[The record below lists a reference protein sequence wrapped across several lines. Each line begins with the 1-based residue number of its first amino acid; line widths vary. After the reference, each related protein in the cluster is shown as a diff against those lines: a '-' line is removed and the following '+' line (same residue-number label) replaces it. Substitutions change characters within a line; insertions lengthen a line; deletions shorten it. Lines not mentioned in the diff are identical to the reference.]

1 MTVFIKFE
9 KQKRCISEAAEIP
22 STIWIMGTV
31 GFSWAWWSTLAIP
44 ATGDVEAG
52 GWRVQGLPGLQSKH
66 KTHLD
71 CTERAYVKRRLGSGL
86 HGMYEV
92 LGSSL
97 RMGKNRVE
105 RVPIFWFFLI
115 HGSCTNCMPYLCP
128 ENFMSF

>member
-1 MTVFIKFE
+1 MTVLIKFE

-22 STIWIMGTV
+22 STARAVGRV

-44 ATGDVEAG
+44 ATGEVEAG
-52 GWRVQGLPGLQSKH
+52 GWSVQGLPGLQSKH

-71 CTERAYVKRRLGSGL
+71 CTETAYVKRRLGSGWEIGGL

-92 LGSSL
+92 LGSTL

-105 RVPIFWFFLI
+105 LVPVFWFLS
-115 HGSCTNCMPYLCP
+115 HPWLLY
-128 ENFMSF
+128 